1 MDALIDALVDEPG
14 LWLLLTSAALAV
26 LVILRRPLG
35 ALLRLLLRCAAGLGA
50 IWLFNL
56 AGGLIGVQVG
66 LNPLTGLAVGLLG
79 LPGVGLLLLLQCV

>member
-1 MDALIDALVDEPG
+1 MDEVG
-14 LWLLLTSAALAV
+14 LWLLLTVAALAA

-35 ALLRLLLRCAAGLGA
+35 ALARLLFRCAAGLGG

-66 LNPLTGLAVGLLG
+66 MNLFTALAVGLLG
-79 LPGVGLLLLLQCV
+79 LPGLGLLLLLQCI

>member
-1 MDALIDALVDEPG
+1 MDEVG
-14 LWLLLTSAALAV
+14 LWLLLTVAALAA

-35 ALLRLLLRCAAGLGA
+35 ALVKLLVRCAAGLGG

-66 LNPLTGLAVGLLG
+66 MNLFTALAVGLLG
-79 LPGVGLLLLLQCV
+79 LPGLGLLLLLQCI